1 MKEELSVIQASRT
14 LGITL
19 DAIYRLIY
27 AGKLA
32 ARKSEGKWLIS
43 ATAVESRLRA
53 REERNGS
60 TK

>member
-43 ATAVESRLRA
+43 ASGIESRLEA
-53 REERNGS
+53 RKVRNGA
-60 TK
+60 

>member
-32 ARKSEGKWLIS
+32 ARKSEGKWLIPV
-43 ATAVESRLRA
+43 ADVESRLKA
-53 REERNGS
+53 RKERNGS